1 MVIVSFHWQLPLLT
15 GSFLLKMAMAT
26 YNGKFTFIS
35 RNSYFQ
41 LKEATY
47 NWQLPLKIGNCHL

>member
-1 MVIVSFHWQLPLLT
+1 MVIVIFHWQLPLLT

-41 LKEATY
+41 LKEATH
-47 NWQLPLKIGNCHL
+47 N